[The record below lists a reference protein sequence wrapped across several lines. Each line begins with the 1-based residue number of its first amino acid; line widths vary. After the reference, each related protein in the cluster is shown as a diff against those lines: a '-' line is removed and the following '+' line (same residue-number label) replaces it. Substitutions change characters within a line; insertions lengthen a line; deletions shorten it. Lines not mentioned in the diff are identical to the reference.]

1 MSGVKRITILGSTG
15 SIGTQALDIVRE
27 SRGEYRVVGLSC
39 MSNVELLAKQ
49 IQEFN
54 PEFAAVGRLEDAQR
68 LAIQFPKVHFFAGH
82 NGIVKLAEET
92 EDEILLNAVVGM
104 AGLEPTY
111 HALMAGKQVALA
123 NKETIVAG
131 GALIM
136 KTAAVKGKK
145 ILPVDSEH
153 SAIFQCLQG
162 GVQGLSRIILTAS
175 GGPFRGRTLEELR
188 GVTVE
193 QALAH
198 PSWNMGRKITIDSAT
213 MMNKGFEVIE
223 AKWLFDATPDMIDV
237 VVHPQSIIHSMIEYR
252 DSAVMAQMGVPDMR
266 LPIAYAFSYPKRKA
280 HDLERLDL
288 AKLGTLTFEKP
299 DKHTF
304 LCLDLAYRALERGGT
319 CCAELNGANE
329 ICVAAFLDRKIRFT
343 DIQNTLERI
352 VEEYIP
358 KKADSVEAII
368 SADTMARKKAISLL
382 KEL

>member
-1 MSGVKRITILGSTG
+1 MSVKRITILGSTG
-15 SIGTQALDIVRE
+15 SIGTQALDIIRE
-27 SRGEYRVVGLSC
+27 SRGEYKVAGLSC
-39 MSNVELLAKQ
+39 MNNVDLLAAQ
-49 IQEFN
+49 IQEFK
-54 PEFAAVGRLEDAQR
+54 PAFAAVGKLEDAER
-68 LAIQFPKVHFFAGH
+68 LAVMFPKVHFFAGH
-82 NGIVKLAEET
+82 AGIVKLAEEA
-92 EDEILLNAVVGM
+92 EDDILLNAIVGM

-111 HALMAGKQVALA
+111 HALLAGKQVALA

-131 GALIM
+131 GSLIM

-175 GGPFRGRTLEELR
+175 GGPFRGRSLQELEN
-188 GVTVE
+188 VTVE

-198 PSWNMGRKITIDSAT
+198 PSWSMGRKITIDSAT

-266 LPIAYAFSYPKRKA
+266 LPIAYAFSYPNRKT

-299 DKHTF
+299 DKETF

-329 ICVAAFLDRKIRFT
+329 ICVAAFLEGKIRFT

-352 VEEYIP
+352 VEEYVP
-358 KKADSVEAII
+358 KRADSIDAII
-368 SADTMARKKAISLL
+368 QADMVARRKAYSLL